1 MKKIIVPIIIVIFVL
16 LYSSL
21 FIVKEGNR
29 AIVTRFGEILKSSN
43 NSIADIIKPGLH
55 FKLPLF
61 DKVTMLSALI
71 QTMDEKSDRF
81 FTREKKDVIIDYY
94 VKWKIQDFGKFFLA
108 TGGGNLANANNLL
121 QKRVVDLLR
130 GEIGKQTISDIV
142 SEKRDQTMQTVLKS
156 VQKSGQSLGIEVIDA
171 RIKKINLPDEISE
184 SIYARMRA
192 ERNSIA
198 TQYRSEG
205 KEQAERI
212 KADANLAVAKI
223 LADANKK
230 ALIIKGKA
238 DASVAKMYVNAFKNY
253 PDFYS
258 FVRSLQA
265 YQQSFDSK
273 QDVMILNP
281 NTDFFKFMK
290 APNKQ

>member
-1 MKKIIVPIIIVIFVL
+1 
-16 LYSSL
+16 
-21 FIVKEGNR
+21 
-29 AIVTRFGEILKSSN
+29 
-43 NSIADIIKPGLH
+43 
-55 FKLPLF
+55 
-61 DKVTMLSALI
+61 
-71 QTMDEKSDRF
+71 
-81 FTREKKDVIIDYY
+81 
-94 VKWKIQDFGKFFLA
+94 
-108 TGGGNLANANNLL
+108 
-121 QKRVVDLLR
+121 
-130 GEIGKQTISDIV
+130 
-142 SEKRDQTMQTVLKS
+142 
-156 VQKSGQSLGIEVIDA
+156 
-171 RIKKINLPDEISE
+171 
-184 SIYARMRA
+184 MRA
-192 ERNSIA
+192 ENSIA

-212 KADANLAVAKI
+212 KADANLTVAKI